1 MNLTLKKSSFRLSLI
16 IALFI
21 HITIIIIL
29 NFIIIDENEESNSKS
44 IYLEF
49 KKYVKKEDKNRE
61 DISQPTVNNSSG
73 NINNITK
80 NPNPILIEEKFED
93 ENAVVIIDSTVF
105 AHNDTVK
112 RYTNIIDSIIIN
124 YPDLYT
130 FKSLLKEMIRKNPIV
145 ESDTVKAIKG
155 LKKSLIEYYK
165 NKYPTPLS
173 KFGNANPGIPIKDIL
188 DLFSKEDTTDIK
200 KIKEY
205 LGLDKD

>member
-1 MNLTLKKSSFRLSLI
+1 MNLKLKKSPFRLSLI

-21 HITIIIIL
+21 HITIIIIF
-29 NFIIIDENEESNSKS
+29 NFLIIDENEESRSKS

-49 KKYVKKEDKNRE
+49 KKYVKKENKEDVSLTKVKN
-61 DISQPTVNNSSG
+61 SFGNST
-73 NINNITK
+73 NILK

-112 RYTNIIDSIIIN
+112 RYTNIIDSIIVN

-145 ESDTVKAIKG
+145 ESDTLKAIKG

-173 KFGNANPGIPIKDIL
+173 KFGEQNSGIPIDKIL
-188 DLFSKEDTTDIK
+188 DFFSKDDTTDIK

>member
-1 MNLTLKKSSFRLSLI
+1 MNLKLKKSPFRLSLI

-21 HITIIIIL
+21 HIAIIIIF
-29 NFIIIDENEESNSKS
+29 NFLIIDENEESRSKS

-49 KKYVKKEDKNRE
+49 KKYVKKENKEDVNLTKVKN
-61 DISQPTVNNSSG
+61 SFGNNT
-73 NINNITK
+73 NIFK

-112 RYTNIIDSIIIN
+112 RYTNIIDSIIVN

-145 ESDTVKAIKG
+145 ESDTLKAIKG

-173 KFGNANPGIPIKDIL
+173 KFGEQNSGIPIDKIL
-188 DLFSKEDTTDIK
+188 DFFSKDDTTDIK

>member
-1 MNLTLKKSSFRLSLI
+1 MNLKLKKSPFRLSLI

-21 HITIIIIL
+21 HIAIIIIF
-29 NFIIIDENEESNSKS
+29 NFLIIDENEESRSKS

-49 KKYVKKEDKNRE
+49 KKYVKKEDKE
-61 DISQPTVNNSSG
+61 DVNLTKVKNSFG
-73 NINNITK
+73 NNTNILK

-112 RYTNIIDSIIIN
+112 RYTNIIDSIIVN

-145 ESDTVKAIKG
+145 ESDTLKAIKG

-173 KFGNANPGIPIKDIL
+173 KFGEQNSGIPIDKIL
-188 DLFSKEDTTDIK
+188 DFFSKDDTTDIK